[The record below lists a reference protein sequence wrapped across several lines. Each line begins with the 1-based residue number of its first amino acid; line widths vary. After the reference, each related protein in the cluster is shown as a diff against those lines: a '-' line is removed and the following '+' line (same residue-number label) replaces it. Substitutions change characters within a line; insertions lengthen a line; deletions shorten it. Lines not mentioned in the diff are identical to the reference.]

1 MRVTHLKPIKQF
13 DAWFQS
19 KSWQPFPFQQECWC
33 AYYEGKSG
41 LLNAPTGSG
50 KTYALALPLLGH
62 IAALPPQKKPSLKAI
77 WITPIR
83 ALANDIKLAVT
94 EAAQYIAPTATI
106 AVRTGDTSTK
116 ERQQQKKNIPD
127 FLITTPESLQLMIA
141 QKGAAE
147 MLSTVQAIVVD
158 EWHELLG
165 NKRGALLELSLSYLR
180 GINPAIRIWGIS
192 ATIGNLEQARE
203 VLLGHQTS
211 HFNNSCL
218 IKAQLEKRIEIVS
231 VLPDEMEKFP
241 WAGHLGVKLIHKII
255 PLLDNVNSTLIFTN
269 TRAQSEIWYQHLLQ
283 HAPHLAGQM
292 AMHHG
297 SISNDMRSW
306 VEESLH
312 RGELKV
318 VVCTSSLDLGVD
330 FRPVEQI
337 IQIGG
342 PKGIARF
349 MQRAGR
355 SGHQPG
361 AISKI
366 YFVPTHAIELMEAS
380 AMRKAIEQ
388 QKMESKTP
396 VIRAFD
402 VLCQYAVTRAL
413 GDGLHPDRVFDEISS
428 THCFSSISKSEW
440 QRVIQFITSGGD
452 TLYAYDEFKKAE
464 WCDDGLLR
472 VLKRK
477 LAMQHR
483 LSIGTIVSDP
493 AVNVKYMN
501 GTHLGSVEEYF
512 IARMKPGDVFTFA
525 GKTLEIIQF
534 KELSVFVRKVN
545 RKGAVASWQGGRL
558 PLSNQ
563 LSEMLRLGMGEYLNG
578 NVLDSEYEA
587 VRNILEFQNTRSLV
601 PNINQ
606 LLIEKLKSKDGYHVF
621 IYPFEGRNVHEGLSS
636 LVAYRI
642 AQHLP
647 ITFSLAFND
656 YGFELLS
663 DQPIPI
669 EDALEEDLFN
679 DDNLMKDMM
688 HSINSAEMAKRKF
701 RDIAHIA
708 GLIFT
713 GYPGKSMKARHLQ
726 ASTSL
731 FFQVLSEHEPD
742 NLLIQQAYDE
752 VLYDQLEEVRLRMAL
767 QRIQHQRIELVE
779 LTQPSPFSFPILVD
793 RLREKLSSEK
803 LEDRIRRMQMQ

>member
-1 MRVTHLKPIKQF
+1 VS
-13 DAWFQS
+13 S
-19 KSWQPFPFQQECWC
+19 KSSHSPSHDFFTSKGWRPLAFQLQCWD
-33 AYYEGKSG
+33 AHADGKSG

-50 KTYALALPLLGH
+50 KTYALAIPILQH
-62 IAALPPQKKPSLKAI
+62 IAANSSQNKSTLNAI

-83 ALANDIKLAVT
+83 ALANDLKLAIT
-94 EAAQYIAPTATI
+94 EAANTIVPSATI

-116 ERQQQKKNIPD
+116 ERQQQKKNAPD

-141 QKGAAE
+141 QKGAKE
-147 MLSTVQAIVVD
+147 VLCHVSDIVVD

-165 NKRGALLELSLSYLR
+165 NKRGALLELALAYFRTL
-180 GINPAIRIWGIS
+180 NPGIRIWGIS
-192 ATIGNLEQARE
+192 ATIGNLEQARQ
-203 VLLGHQTS
+203 VLLGENTQHYK
-211 HFNNSCL
+211 NSCL
-218 IKAQLEKRIEIVS
+218 IKADIQKQVEVVS
-231 VLPDEMEKFP
+231 ILPDDMDKFP
-241 WAGHLGVKLIHKII
+241 WAGHLGIKLIDKII
-255 PLLDNVNSTLIFTN
+255 PLLNQAKSTLIFTN

-283 HAPHLAGQM
+283 NAPHLAGQM

-349 MQRAGR
+349 LQRAGR

-361 AISKI
+361 AVSRI

-388 QKMESKTP
+388 QKMESKIP
-396 VIRAFD
+396 VVRAFD
-402 VLCQYAVTRAL
+402 VLCQYAITRAV
-413 GDGLHPDRVFDEISS
+413 GDGLNAEQVYNEVIS
-428 THCFSSISKSEW
+428 THCFSSVTYEEW
-440 QRVIQFITSGGD
+440 QSVIHFISQGGD
-452 TLYAYDEFKKAE
+452 TLFAYDEFKKAE
-464 WCDDGLLR
+464 HCDDGLLR
-472 VLKRK
+472 VLNRK
-477 LAMQHR
+477 MAMQHR

-493 AVNVKYMN
+493 AVSVKYMN
-501 GTHLGSVEEYF
+501 GTHLGTVEEYF
-512 IARMKPGDVFTFA
+512 ISRMKPGDVFTFA

-545 RKGAVASWQGGRL
+545 KKGAVASWQGGRL

-563 LSEMLRLGMGEYLNG
+563 LSEMLRQGMSDYLLGKTPDAEYH
-578 NVLDSEYEA
+578 A
-587 VRNILEFQNTRSLV
+587 VKDILEFQNTRSIV
-601 PNINQ
+601 PGSHQ

-621 IYPFEGRNVHEGLSS
+621 FYPFEGRNVHEGLSS

-642 AQHLP
+642 SQLVP
-647 ITFSLAFND
+647 ISFSLAFND

-669 EDALEEDLFN
+669 EQALEEDLFN
-679 DDNLMKDMM
+679 DNNLFDDILR
-688 HSINSAEMAKRKF
+688 SINAAEMARRKF
-701 RDIAHIA
+701 RDIANIA

-713 GYPGKSMKARHLQ
+713 GYPGKTMKTRHLQ
-726 ASTSL
+726 ASSSL
-731 FFQVLSEHEPD
+731 FFNVLSEHEP
-742 NLLIQQAYDE
+742 NHILIRQAYDE
-752 VLYDQLEEVRLRMAL
+752 VLFDQLEEARLRKAL
-767 QRIQHQRIELVE
+767 QRIQQQSIELIE
-779 LTQPSPFSFPILVD
+779 LSQPSPFAFPIMVD

-803 LEDRIRRMQMQ
+803 LEDRIRKMQAI